1 MPALAYLIFALI
13 DFGSL
18 LSMLA
23 FFFDRYGI
31 PTVVP
36 LALWLAIVASV
47 ARTDHFSG
55 CSAWSNRRR

>member
-1 MPALAYLIFALI
+1 
-13 DFGSL
+13 
-18 LSMLA
+18 MLA

-47 ARTDHFSG
+47 ARTDHFY
-55 CSAWSNRRR
+55 RVLDIVQPPPLLRLPT